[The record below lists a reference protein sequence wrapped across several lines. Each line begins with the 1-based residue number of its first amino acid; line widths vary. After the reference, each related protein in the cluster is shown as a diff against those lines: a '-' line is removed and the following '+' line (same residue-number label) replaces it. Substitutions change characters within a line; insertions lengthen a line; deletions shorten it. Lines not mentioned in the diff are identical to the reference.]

1 MSKSTTWAF
10 YRAAG
15 YCIVRECSAHGY
27 VRVCEDPDQAPV
39 KRGRYGLYF
48 EMHHPTHRAKV
59 IRCYIERE
67 DKS

>member
-1 MSKSTTWAF
+1 MKKETCWAF

-15 YCIVRECSAHGY
+15 YRIVRECSAHGY
-27 VRVCEDPDQAPV
+27 VRVSEDPDQAPV

-48 EMHHPTHRAKV
+48 EKHHPTHRAKV

-67 DKS
+67 DK

>member
-1 MSKSTTWAF
+1 MKKETCWAF

-15 YCIVRECSAHGY
+15 YRIVRECSAHGY
-27 VRVCEDPDQAPV
+27 VRVSEDLDQAPV

-48 EMHHPTHRAKV
+48 EKHHPTHRAKV

-67 DKS
+67 E